1 MHEPPGQEVGS
12 NARAGEVGVLLDKG
26 ADLRRL
32 PVRLHRACRG
42 IPAEQSGGVYVNYC
56 LAPLRIAAFANDK
69 TNIQLKMGVMSLQ
82 YTYSKYVRNDN
93 TPEYAKYLGYL
104 DARELYPELKPKSF
118 KQFVGDL
125 VEGKVQRPYAK
136 GMSM

>member
-1 MHEPPGQEVGS
+1 MQQVT
-12 NARAGEVGVLLDKG
+12 L
-26 ADLRRL
+26 
-32 PVRLHRACRG
+32 
-42 IPAEQSGGVYVNYC
+42 
-56 LAPLRIAAFANDK
+56 AFANDK